1 MRSPFAVR
9 NGAALNSG
17 SSAIR
22 RSFATRLPEK
32 SDRLRSPSFTLR
44 PRMIVSCRS
53 IPGRNVFAF
62 TKRGIKATATTSRP
76 INASRIFVGSFRVPP
91 PASRSIS
98 LAGNL
103 KGHAQTD
110 RSAMPAASRPD
121 YRVILSASRMEGA
134 SGYSADTAC
143 RRLQKK
149 RSDHVLQIE

>member
-1 MRSPFAVR
+1 MRTPFAVR

-17 SSAIR
+17 SSEIR
-22 RSFATRLPEK
+22 SSFAIRLPEK

-91 PASRSIS
+91 CKQEYFNQPMRREVYDDTAAINRQSRIGGGTMR
-98 LAGNL
+98 AIAKKL
-103 KGHAQTD
+103 KVGVGTL
-110 RSAMPAASRPD
+110 
-121 YRVILSASRMEGA
+121 YRVVPG
-134 SGYSADTAC
+134 
-143 RRLQKK
+143 
-149 RSDHVLQIE
+149 RSKSPEKIFGTR